1 MQTIIISG
9 NLAKDAEIITA
20 KDGGEFLRFDVAV
33 NDGRDKDEKPTYY
46 SCRMKKSGVADYLKK
61 GRFVTV
67 MGSLKVSIVPKDDK
81 TYVNLDVWVLNLD
94 LAPMGKEG

>member
-1 MQTIIISG
+1 M
-9 NLAKDAEIITA
+9 
-20 KDGGEFLRFDVAV
+20 

>member
-33 NDGRDKDEKPTYY
+33 NDGRDKTTP
-46 SCRMKKSGVADYLKK
+46 A
-61 GRFVTV
+61 
-67 MGSLKVSIVPKDDK
+67 
-81 TYVNLDVWVLNLD
+81 
-94 LAPMGKEG
+94 A